1 METTFTNARLV
12 LGDEVVNGTLNTKNG
27 FIADIGSFATA
38 VTGALDCE
46 GDYLIPGL
54 VDIHTDNIEI
64 HMFPRSGVVWP
75 APLQAFLMHDNQMAA
90 SGITTTLD
98 SLSLGDYD
106 EQGKRAGIF
115 GDILSALDFAAD
127 NSLLRSEHFLH
138 FRCELSDQR
147 FSEIVEPLRGN
158 KRLKLVSV
166 MDHTPG
172 QGQWRDLAIFRETR
186 RKRKGLTWTDDGFET
201 YLAECRN
208 RQVRFVPANR
218 ALALEIAQQA
228 GVPVASHDDTT
239 VEDVSRGLADG
250 FTISE
255 FPTTV
260 EAAQAAHD
268 AGMHVVMGSPNV
280 VLKKSHSGNVSARA
294 LAEAGLLDA
303 LASDYVPSS
312 FVQAAF
318 GLREFM
324 PLPEAIARVTRI
336 PAQAVGMHD
345 RGEIAAGLRADLV
358 RVRLT
363 ERGPVVR
370 NVWRQGHQIF

>member
-1 METTFTNARLV
+1 MQTTFTNAQLV
-12 LGDEVVNGTLNTKNG
+12 LRDEVETGTLQVKDG
-27 FIADIGSFATA
+27 IIAEVGSSGTA
-38 VTGALDCE
+38 VAGALDCE

-75 APLQAFLMHDNQMAA
+75 APLQAFLMHDYQMAA

-106 EQGKRAGIF
+106 ERGKRAKIF
-115 GDILSALDFAAD
+115 GDILDALDFAND
-127 NSLLRSEHFLH
+127 NDLLRSEHFLH
-138 FRCELSDQR
+138 FRCELSDHR
-147 FSEIVEPLRGN
+147 FAEIVEPLRGN

-186 RKRKGLTWTDDGFET
+186 RKRKGLTWTDEGFET
-201 YLAECRN
+201 YLAECRE
-208 RQVRFVPANR
+208 RQERFVPANK
-218 ALALEIAQQA
+218 ALALDIAKQA
-228 GVPVASHDDTT
+228 SVAVASHDDTT

-260 EAAQAAHD
+260 EAARAAHD

-280 VLKKSHSGNVSARA
+280 VLKKSHSGNVSALA
-294 LAEAGLLDA
+294 LAEHGLLDA

-318 GLREFM
+318 ELSAFLS
-324 PLPEAIARVTRI
+324 LPDAIARVTRI

-363 ERGPVVR
+363 DRGPVVR
-370 NVWRQGHQIF
+370 NVWRKGMQIV